1 MRTVTMRELDAFS
14 ESLQEVRDTMNKLRP
29 MLAAGSQI
37 VGERDSVDGCG
48 FGIKLGQVA
57 LDEKER
63 VLKKCERAAFN
74 FLGEGRRPDED
85 VNKFFERICAM
96 PVDELLATQKK
107 NGLRLDLVGGKG
119 QR

>member
-1 MRTVTMRELDAFS
+1 MRTVTMKELDAFS
-14 ESLQEVRDTMNKLRP
+14 ASLQEVRDTMNKLKP

-37 VGERDSVDGCG
+37 VGERDLVDGCG

-74 FLGEGRRPDED
+74 FLGEGKRFNED
-85 VNKFFERICAM
+85 LDRFVQRLCAV
-96 PVDELLATQKK
+96 PIDELLAMPAK
-107 NGLRLDLVGGKG
+107 NGLRLDLGGKG